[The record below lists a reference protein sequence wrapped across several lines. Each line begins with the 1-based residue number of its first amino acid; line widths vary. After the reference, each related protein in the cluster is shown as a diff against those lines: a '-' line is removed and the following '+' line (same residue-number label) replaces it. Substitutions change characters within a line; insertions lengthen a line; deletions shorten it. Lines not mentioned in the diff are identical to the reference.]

1 MHVLTNDKTFLAVS
15 RFRATT
21 RERSVTIVSLAVS
34 GSERGKEGRGPRC
47 HFLHNLSHLLILGDA
62 WQQKRC
68 RGGGNEV

>member
-34 GSERGKEGRGPRC
+34 GSERGKEGEGT
-47 HFLHNLSHLLILGDA
+47 
-62 WQQKRC
+62 
-68 RGGGNEV
+68 EVSFPP